1 MANYVATIISAEF
14 DVNATAKSGSQYKA
28 YQIVYRDGSGVVRD
42 LTKPMGSLKFNPAL
56 AQKLRGLHQN
66 DVVTLVIDKNNQ
78 GFNELKDVI
87 AGDSN
92 DGVSPTAQVATAVNQ
107 PQAKSYG
114 GGINDMARQVMIVKQ
129 SALNQAIAMGA
140 KTPATAID
148 VAEQLVAWVVGDE
161 KPTTDIPEADV
172 PQKQKKPSKT
182 KVAVDVD
189 DEGFDDDIPY

>member
-14 DVNATAKSGSQYKA
+14 DVNATSQSGSQYKA

-42 LTKPMGSLKFNPAL
+42 LTKPMGSLKFNTAL
-56 AQKLRGLHQN
+56 AQKLRGLRQN
-66 DVVTLVIDKNNQ
+66 DVVTLVINKNDK
-78 GFNELKDVI
+78 GFNELTDVI
-87 AGDSN
+87 DGDFNEGVNPSKQVGAGASQPPAKPYSG
-92 DGVSPTAQVATAVNQ
+92 GV
-107 PQAKSYG
+107 
-114 GGINDMARQVMIVKQ
+114 NDMARQVMIVKQ

-161 KPTTDIPEADV
+161 KPTIDIPEADV
-172 PQKQKKPSKT
+172 PQKQKKPSRT